1 MDGENLRLVKENI
14 MRGQLK
20 FEPKNAWAH
29 VSDEGKLFVRSLLN
43 PDSSKR
49 PTAKEAQQCDWIQ
62 EYAKRDASETNKLS
76 PHTVGA
82 LMKFKESTEMQRL
95 LSEVLSFTLLPE
107 QIVEL
112 RKEFEKLDTHG
123 DGEITLVSLKCIL
136 IQNAEMGTL
145 GTLSDQEVEEI
156 FVSVQ
161 LPSRK
166 GSATIRWHE
175 FLAACLSRAEIDDR
189 NLRLAF
195 DRLDT
200 DRKG

>member
-1 MDGENLRLVKENI
+1 
-14 MRGQLK
+14 MRGQVK
-20 FEPKNAWAH
+20 FEPKDAWTH
-29 VSDEGKLFVRSLLN
+29 VSDEGKSFVRSLLN
-43 PDSSKR
+43 PDSRQR
-49 PTAKEAQQCDWIQ
+49 PTAEEAQQCDWIQ
-62 EYAKRDASETNKLS
+62 EYSKKDAKEESTLS
-76 PHTVGA
+76 PQTVGA
-82 LMKFKESTEMQRL
+82 LMSFKESTEMQRL

-123 DGEITLVSLKCIL
+123 DGEITLASLKCIL

-145 GTLSDQEVEEI
+145 GTLSDREVEEI
-156 FVSVQ
+156 FESVQ

-166 GSATIRWHE
+166 GAGTIRWHE